1 MPVLPWWLLTGNKKT
16 AAKLVPTVQHSR
28 VDQKHSRSVPWNFG
42 HGVFNW
48 QSMPIYWTSLPPYN
62 RESSLQNS
70 SVTAPRLKSRCWVSA
85 NKRLQAVASADKS
98 AYGIRQ
104 RPRSGLA
111 GRPRAVR
118 DCKCADMCKIIFLS
132 QKSYLRTE
140 IDGIKE
146 YFHDLKAK
154 YQVIGS
160 KSFP

>member
-1 MPVLPWWLLTGNKKT
+1 M
-16 AAKLVPTVQHSR
+16 
-28 VDQKHSRSVPWNFG
+28 
-42 HGVFNW
+42 
-48 QSMPIYWTSLPPYN
+48 
-62 RESSLQNS
+62 
-70 SVTAPRLKSRCWVSA
+70 A
-85 NKRLQAVASADKS
+85 NADKW

-111 GRPRAVR
+111 GRPRAVL
-118 DCKCADMCKIIFLS
+118 DCKCAGKCKIILLS

-140 IDGIKE
+140 FDGIEE